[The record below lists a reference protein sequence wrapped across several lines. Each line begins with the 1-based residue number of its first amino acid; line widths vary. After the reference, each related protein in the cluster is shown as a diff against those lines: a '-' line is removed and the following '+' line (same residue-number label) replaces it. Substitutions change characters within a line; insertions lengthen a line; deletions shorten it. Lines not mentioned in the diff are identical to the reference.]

1 MASFAELKPSNNV
14 VLRTVKIGDDV
25 PTSDG
30 PLGEN
35 DMRPDGETYC
45 TNLFGGGIWK
55 QCSATGAF
63 RKQNAGIGDT
73 YDAVKD
79 KFIRPQ
85 PYPSW
90 TLDSNDDRQA
100 PVAVPNESTLILDEN
115 VSVLKFPY
123 WVEEEYRWESQDLLA
138 DPMVNYY
145 WNTDTSSWTSY

>member
-1 MASFAELKPSNNV
+1 MATFAKLDENNIV
-14 VLRTVKIGDDV
+14 TQTIKVGNDV
-25 PTSDG
+25 PTSNG

-35 DMRPDGETYC
+35 DMHVDGETYC
-45 TNLFGGGIWK
+45 TNTFGGTWK
-55 QCSATGAF
+55 QCSATNAF

-90 TLDSNDDRQA
+90 TLDANDDWQC
-100 PVAVPNESTLILDEN
+100 PVTKPDDSTLILDQN

-123 WVEEEYRWESQDLLA
+123 WNEEEYRWESQDVLA
-138 DPMVNYY
+138 NPIVNYY
-145 WNTDTSSWTSY
+145 WDTNTSSWTSY

>member
-35 DMRPDGETYC
+35 DMHPDGETYC

-90 TLDSNDDRQA
+90 TLDSNDDWKA
-100 PVAVPNESTLILDEN
+100 PVTYPSHTTIGSLQVYISWDEDNQKWLGETNVGDPIVITNYEWDASGLAWNE
-115 VSVLKFPY
+115 V
-123 WVEEEYRWESQDLLA
+123 
-138 DPMVNYY
+138 
-145 WNTDTSSWTSY
+145 

>member
-1 MASFAELKPSNNV
+1 MATFAKLDENNV
-14 VLRTVKIGDDV
+14 VTQTIKVGDDV
-25 PTSDG
+25 PTSNG

-35 DMRPDGETYC
+35 DMHVDGETYC
-45 TNLFGGGIWK
+45 TNTFGGTWK
-55 QCSATGAF
+55 QCSATNAF

-85 PYPSW
+85 PYSSW
-90 TLDSNDDRQA
+90 TLNGTDDWECPVSRPND
-100 PVAVPNESTLILDEN
+100 STLILDEN

-123 WVEEEYRWESQDLLA
+123 WNEEEYRWESQDILA

-145 WNTDTSSWTSY
+145 WDTNTSSWILY